1 VGGCG
6 AGKGYALKN
15 VPEALAMKEASSII
29 WDSAGDQNATEN
41 PWIQREA
48 EARGLKVNYVYV
60 HADPYKAWTD
70 PERGAIQ
77 RAKDPKDGRMVDAK
91 VFADS
96 YALGIK
102 NHAAFYEAHKDN
114 PSAKFTF
121 LDNRTRPSLIDMIP
135 EDGLSLDRHELS
147 QFAVD
152 AVGKA
157 DAPDRVVRGAL
168 IGQRIWTGEDI

>member
-1 VGGCG
+1 
-6 AGKGYALKN
+6 
-15 VPEALAMKEASSII
+15 
-29 WDSAGDQNATEN
+29 
-41 PWIQREA
+41 
-48 EARGLKVNYVYV
+48 
-60 HADPYKAWTD
+60 
-70 PERGAIQ
+70 
-77 RAKDPKDGRMVDAK
+77 